1 MNNNEKYFYGK
12 YAEQR
17 REILENHAPVLYKSM
32 IENGTLEHHLMSV
45 QDSAAEYVDSCVARF
60 QNSDEYLKAEKENP
74 AEAMRLLNM
83 TTLEAED
90 AAYRIWVSTIP
101 ESGDEDEEENDDE

>member
-1 MNNNEKYFYGK
+1 MNNNEKNFYGK

-74 AEAMRLLNM
+74 TEAMRLLNM

>member
-1 MNNNEKYFYGK
+1 MANNEINVQGK

-17 REILENHAPVLYKSM
+17 REVLENHAPDMYKAM
-32 IENGTLEHHLMSV
+32 LENGSLEEHLENV
-45 QDSAAEYVDSCVARF
+45 QKSAESYVENYIARYT
-60 QNSDEYLKAEKENP
+60 NSDEYLKAEKKDP

-90 AAYRIWVSTIP
+90 TAYRIWVANL
-101 ESGDEDEEENDDE
+101 ESDEENDEDEGE

>member
-1 MNNNEKYFYGK
+1 MKNNYIGK

-17 REILENHAPVLYKSM
+17 REMLENHAPDMYKTM
-32 IENGTLEHHLMSV
+32 LEDGSLEAHLEAV
-45 QDSAAEYVDSCVARF
+45 QSSAERYVEKYIARYT
-60 QNSDEYLKAEKENP
+60 NSEEYLNAEKKDP

-90 AAYRIWVSTIP
+90 AAYRIWVAYFP
-101 ESGDEDEEENDDE
+101 ENDEDNADEEE

>member
-1 MNNNEKYFYGK
+1 MANNEIKVQGK

-17 REILENHAPVLYKSM
+17 REILENHAPDIYKTM
-32 IENGTLEHHLMSV
+32 LEQGILEEHLENV
-45 QDSAAEYVDSCVARF
+45 QKSAEQYVENYIARYTNSEEYM
-60 QNSDEYLKAEKENP
+60 KAEKKDP

-90 AAYRIWVSTIP
+90 TAYRIWVANFP
-101 ESGDEDEEENDDE
+101 EDDEEESEEE

>member
-1 MNNNEKYFYGK
+1 MENNFIGK

-17 REILENHAPVLYKSM
+17 REILENHAPEVYKAM
-32 IENGTLEHHLMSV
+32 LEEGILEEHLENV
-45 QDSAAEYVDSCVARF
+45 QKSAEQYVENYIARYT
-60 QNSDEYLKAEKENP
+60 NSEEYLKAEKKDP

-90 AAYRIWVSTIP
+90 AAYRIWVANLP
-101 ESGDEDEEENDDE
+101 ENDEENEEE

>member
-1 MNNNEKYFYGK
+1 MNNNEKNFYGK

-32 IENGTLEHHLMSV
+32 IENGTLAQHLMSV

>member
-1 MNNNEKYFYGK
+1 MDNNEIKVQGK

-17 REILENHAPVLYKSM
+17 REILENHSPDMYKAM
-32 IENGTLEHHLMSV
+32 LENGSLEAHLVSV
-45 QDSAAEYVDSCVARF
+45 QDMAAQYVENYITRYT
-60 QNSDEYLKAEKENP
+60 NSDEYLKAEKKDP

-90 AAYRIWVSTIP
+90 AAYRIWVANFP
-101 ESGDEDEEENDDE
+101 EDNEENEEE

>member
-1 MNNNEKYFYGK
+1 MSNNFMGK

-17 REILENHAPVLYKSM
+17 REILENHAPDMYKHM
-32 IENGTLEHHLMSV
+32 LENGTLEEHLASV
-45 QDSAAEYVDSCVARF
+45 QTSAENYVENYIARYTH
-60 QNSDEYLKAEKENP
+60 SDEYLKAEKENP

-90 AAYRIWVSTIP
+90 AAYRMWIANL
-101 ESGDEDEEENDDE
+101 ERDEDEEDGAE

>member
-1 MNNNEKYFYGK
+1 MNNNENKFYGK

-17 REILENHAPVLYKSM
+17 REMLENHAPDLYKSM

-60 QNSDEYLKAEKENP
+60 QNSDEYLKSEKENP

-90 AAYRIWVSTIP
+90 AAYRIWIANIP
-101 ESGDEDEEENDDE
+101 ENDDEDEEEDEYE

>member
-1 MNNNEKYFYGK
+1 MNNNEKNFYGK

-83 TTLEAED
+83 TTIEAED
-90 AAYRIWVSTIP
+90 AAYRIWIANIP
-101 ESGDEDEEENDDE
+101 ESGDEDEEEDDDE

>member
-1 MNNNEKYFYGK
+1 MANNEIKVQGK

-17 REILENHAPVLYKSM
+17 KEILENHAPDMYKAM
-32 IENGTLEHHLMSV
+32 LENGSLEEHLMSV
-45 QDSAAEYVDSCVARF
+45 QSSAERYVDNYVARF
-60 QNSDEYLKAEKENP
+60 THSDEYLKAEKKDP

-90 AAYRIWVSTIP
+90 AAYRIWVANL
-101 ESGDEDEEENDDE
+101 ESDEENDEDEGE

>member
-1 MNNNEKYFYGK
+1 MSNNFMGK

-17 REILENHAPVLYKSM
+17 REILENHAPDMYKHM
-32 IENGTLEHHLMSV
+32 LENGTLEEHLASV
-45 QDSAAEYVDSCVARF
+45 QTSAENYVENYIARYTHSEEY
-60 QNSDEYLKAEKENP
+60 QKAEKKDP

-90 AAYRIWVSTIP
+90 AAYRIWIANL
-101 ESGDEDEEENDDE
+101 ERDEDEEDGAE

>member
-1 MNNNEKYFYGK
+1 MNNNEKSFYGK

-32 IENGTLEHHLMSV
+32 IENGTLAQHLMSV

-90 AAYRIWVSTIP
+90 AAYRIWIANIP
-101 ESGDEDEEENDDE
+101 ENDDEDEEEDDDE